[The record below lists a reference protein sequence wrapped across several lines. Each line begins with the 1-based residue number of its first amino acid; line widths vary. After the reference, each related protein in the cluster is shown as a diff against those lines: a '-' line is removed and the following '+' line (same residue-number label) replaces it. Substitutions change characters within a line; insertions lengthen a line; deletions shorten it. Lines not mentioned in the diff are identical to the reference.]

1 MDVWSVVSMLK
12 HVSFLVVP
20 LESESWVALLT

>member
-12 HVSFLVVP
+12 HVRFLVVP
-20 LESESWVALLT
+20 LEAESWVAILI

>member
-12 HVSFLVVP
+12 HVRFLVV
-20 LESESWVALLT
+20 LVELGVWVAVLI